1 MLKTYYLYIMAS
13 RSKRLYVGVTSDLH
27 RRCYQHKTGAFE
39 GFTNRYAITSL
50 VYYEQFAEPMA
61 AIKREKQIKGWL
73 RKRKMELI
81 EGLNP
86 DWKDLSGGWY
96 AASL

>member
-13 RSKRLYVGVTSDLH
+13 RSKRLYVGVTL
-27 RRCYQHKTGAFE
+27 
-39 GFTNRYAITSL
+39 
-50 VYYEQFAEPMA
+50 AEPMA